1 MLETQQQ
8 NQLTK
13 VLALGM
19 FLISVTVMTGGLTDP
34 VNVPKLIVLG
44 VVASV
49 LLGLLSGFKI
59 NLRRIKLTPLFT
71 MLTLFL
77 CFAIVSVIRSDS
89 PLSQNIYGAYG
100 RNNGFLTYLFLSIL
114 FVTSALLTNRSS
126 QFRLL
131 KSLIYVGYVNL
142 AYCLWVIL
150 FGDFIPWNNPYGNI
164 LGTFGNPNFIG
175 AFLGIFFGVLLA
187 IGLGEESSR
196 NFKIAVFFLLPLTLF
211 EIVDSSAI
219 QGRVLAA
226 LSFGIVLV
234 FYLYFN
240 FSHKFA
246 ILFTFACAVFGLFAL
261 GGAFQKGP
269 LTELIYKTSVSLRGQ
284 YWLAAWNTGKE
295 NPLSGVGMDAFGDW
309 YRRSRDVRALELP
322 GINTVVN
329 TAHNVPLDM
338 FAFGGWPLFIA
349 YLVVMGFAL
358 VAILRIA
365 RAMKTYDAVGVALI
379 TAWTCYQVQSI
390 ISINQIGLAVWGWV
404 LSGSVIAYSR
414 YSHLE
419 ANQKVSSISTK
430 KRKSAK
436 DSEFKPFS
444 VVSGTIFGL
453 IGLLISLPPVAA
465 DAKLRSAQVSRDA
478 VKLEKTMEPGL
489 FNPQNTQKF
498 VLNIQAFETSNLFE
512 LSHKYALQG
521 VNWNPESFELWRI
534 LFFIKNSTE
543 AEKKLAIRNMKRL
556 DPLNPDV
563 LKLD

>member
-49 LLGLLSGFKI
+49 LLGLLFGFKI

-71 MLTLFL
+71 TLTLFL
-77 CFAIVSVIRSDS
+77 CFAIVAVIRSAS

-114 FVTSALLTNRSS
+114 FVVSALLTNRSA

-150 FGDFIPWNNPYGNI
+150 FGDFIPWSNPYGKI

-211 EIVDSSAI
+211 EIVDSSAV

-226 LSFGIVLV
+226 LSVGIIFV

-246 ILFTFACAVFGLFAL
+246 ILFTFACAVFGFFAL

-349 YLVVMGFAL
+349 YLVVMGFAMA
-358 VAILRIA
+358 AILRIA

-419 ANQKVSSISTK
+419 TNQKVSSVSTK
-430 KRKSAK
+430 KRISAK
-436 DSEFKPFS
+436 HSEFKPFS

-453 IGLLISLPPVAA
+453 MGLLISLPPVSA

-478 VKLEKTMEPGL
+478 AKLEQTMEPGL
-489 FNPQNTQKF
+489 YNPQNTQKF

-521 VNWNPESFELWRI
+521 VKWNPESFELWRI
-534 LFFIKNSTE
+534 LFLIKNSTE

-563 LKLD
+563 LKLG

>member
-1 MLETQQQ
+1 MLKTQQE
-8 NQLTK
+8 NELTK
-13 VLALGM
+13 ILALGL

-34 VNVPKLIVLG
+34 VNVPKLLLLG

-49 LLGLLSGFKI
+49 LLGILFGFKI
-59 NLRRIKLTPLFT
+59 NPNRIKLSPLIVT
-71 MLTLFL
+71 LTLFL
-77 CFAIVSVIRSDS
+77 CFAVVAVIRSNS

-100 RNNGFLTYLFLSIL
+100 RNNGLLAYLFLSIL
-114 FVTSALLTNRSS
+114 LVVSALLTNRSA

-187 IGLGEESSR
+187 IALGKESSR
-196 NFKIAVFFLLPLTLF
+196 NFKIAVLLLLPLTLF

-226 LSFGIVLV
+226 LSVGIVFI

-240 FSHKFA
+240 VSHKIAFLFSFA
-246 ILFTFACAVFGLFAL
+246 STIVGIFAL
-261 GGAFQKGP
+261 AGAFQKGP
-269 LTELIYKTSVSLRGQ
+269 LTEIIYKTSVSLRGQ
-284 YWLAAWNTGKE
+284 YWLAAWNTGQE

-309 YRRSRDVRALELP
+309 YRRSRDIRAIELP

-338 FAFGGWPLFIA
+338 LAFGGWPLFIT
-349 YLVVMGFAL
+349 YLAVMGFAL
-358 VAILRIA
+358 MAIFRIV
-365 RAMKTYDAVGVALI
+365 RRMNSYDAVGVGLI

-404 LSGSVIAYSR
+404 LSGSLIAYSR
-414 YSHLE
+414 ISESVQSHKE
-419 ANQKVSSISTK
+419 SIVKSKSQKVSKNSQ
-430 KRKSAK
+430 
-436 DSEFKPFS
+436 FKPTS
-444 VVSGTIFGL
+444 VVYGTIFGL
-453 IGLLISLPPVAA
+453 VGLLVSLPPVSA

-478 VKLEKTMEPGL
+478 LKLEKTMESGF
-489 FNPQNTQKF
+489 FNPLNSQKF
-498 VLNIQAFETSNLFE
+498 VLNIQAFESSGLFD
-512 LSHKYALQG
+512 LSHKYALKG
-521 VNWNPESFELWRI
+521 VDWNPESYELWRI
-534 LFFIKNSTE
+534 LFLIKNSTE
-543 AEKKLAIRNMKRL
+543 DEKKLAIKNMKRL

-563 LKLD
+563 TATQ